1 MSDFKNNI
9 SEEQIAAYLE
19 GKNTM
24 DDLSLLNAMANDIDL
39 IEVIDIVQ
47 ECDDMIDEI
56 NELSGFEEKI

>member
-1 MSDFKNNI
+1 MNEFKNNI

-47 ECDDMIDEI
+47 ECDDTIDDI
-56 NELSGFEEKI
+56 DELSGFEEKI

>member
-19 GKNTM
+19 GKNAM

-47 ECDDMIDEI
+47 ECDDTIDEI

>member
-39 IEVIDIVQ
+39 METIDIVQ

>member
-1 MSDFKNNI
+1 MNDFMNNI

-24 DDLSLLNAMANDIDL
+24 DDLSLLNAMVNDIDL

>member
-47 ECDDMIDEI
+47 ECDDTIDDI
-56 NELSGFEEKI
+56 DELSGFEEKI

>member
-1 MSDFKNNI
+1 MSNFKNNI